1 MLATEI
7 PHVVNGGRRARSV
20 MAGLVPATH
29 AFRRRERPQVEGEVE
44 GVVSE
49 ALATIRPLRGLVS
62 EAARRGWPG
71 QARPGR
77 QRLQGETT
85 ATAIRARI
93 DRKAALDSRSFR
105 LERDL
110 TGGLDASHP
119 PPALNTIFRSGVPL
133 RFDPEAGRF
142 SDAVL
147 GRSSCLDYARWGSLE
162 LDSYSHTTTQ
172 HSNKPRPRCRRTRE
186 RFRRNRHSRSCSC
199 QIQRRWSVK
208 SGRGS

>member
-1 MLATEI
+1 
-7 PHVVNGGRRARSV
+7 
-20 MAGLVPATH
+20 MAGLVPAIH
-29 AFRRRERPQVEGEVE
+29 AFNKLKWREKMGRTQSIV
-44 GVVSE
+44 
-49 ALATIRPLRGLVS
+49 LASFTTRGDHAPLVS

-93 DRKAALDSRSFR
+93 DRKAALDSRSFL

-110 TGGLDASHP
+110 TGGLDASHL

-186 RFRRNRHSRSCSC
+186 RFRRNRHSQSCSC